1 MPNLTPYP
9 LRFSGGLHVGTRGV
23 NLEEAGISIPSD
35 TLFAAM
41 LDALNRAGEDVD
53 AFSKAYLE
61 DPPFLLTSAFPYVG
75 SVRFYP
81 VPANSA
87 SLFDAK
93 TNARYGKRLAR
104 IRYMSE
110 GLLHEALAKGKLNDW
125 IFPETENE
133 TPKTGVTLQG
143 HTLWLK
149 VEEIPNLPTEFQRHE
164 QRRHA
169 LPRLTV
175 WRTAR
180 VPRVTL
186 DRITSASN
194 IFHAGKVEFAKECGL
209 WFGVS
214 WRKPDAEYNGQKF
227 ADVFE
232 KAMQMLKDDGLGGER
247 TTGYGAFSYEP
258 DPPITLKDAQAGQ
271 LAYLLSRY
279 HPRPDEVDSVLKGGE
294 AAYRLVS
301 VAGWLRTFDGAAQR
315 RKRVVLLEEG
325 SLIRASNGIMGDV
338 VNVRPEYWDE
348 QAKEYKPGVSHPVY
362 RYGLALALAWPAEGG
377 SHA

>member
-9 LRFSGGLHVGTRGV
+9 LRFSGGLHIGTRGV
-23 NLEEAGISIPSD
+23 NLEEAGISISSD
-35 TLFAAM
+35 TLFAAL
-41 LDALNRAGEDVD
+41 LDALYRGGEDVE
-53 AFSKAYLE
+53 AFARAYLE

-75 SVRFYP
+75 NVRFYP
-81 VPANSA
+81 VPVNVAG
-87 SLFDAK
+87 LFDSK

-104 IRYMSE
+104 LRYMSE
-110 GLLHEALAKGKLNDW
+110 GLLKEALATGKLNNW
-125 IFPETENE
+125 VFPETENE

-143 HTLWLK
+143 HALWLM
-149 VEEIPNLPTEFQRHE
+149 VNEIANLPKEFQRPE
-164 QRRHA
+164 ARRHA

-175 WRTAR
+175 WRTSR

-194 IFHAGKVEFAKECGL
+194 IFHAGKAEFAKDCGL

-214 WRKPDAEYNGQKF
+214 WRRPEAAYNGQKF

-232 KAMQMLKDDGLGGER
+232 RAMQMLKDDGLGGER
-247 TTGYGAFSYEP
+247 TTGYGAFSYAPEQAL
-258 DPPITLKDAQAGQ
+258 TFRDAQAGQ
-271 LAYLLSRY
+271 VAYLLSRY
-279 HPRPDEVDSVLKGGE
+279 HPRGDEVNQALQDGN

-315 RKRVVLLEEG
+315 RKRVTLLEEG
-325 SLIRASNGIMGDV
+325 SLILATPGVMGDV
-338 VNVRPEYWDE
+338 VDVRPQYEDE
-348 QAKEYKPGVSHPVY
+348 SGQMKPGVPHPVY
-362 RYGLALALAWPAEGG
+362 RYGLALALGWPERGG

>member
-1 MPNLTPYP
+1 M
-9 LRFSGGLHVGTRGV
+9 GTRGV

-35 TLFAAM
+35 TLFAAL
-41 LDALNRAGEDVD
+41 LDALRRSGEDVD
-53 AFSKAYLE
+53 AFAKAYLE

-75 SVRFYP
+75 NVRFYP
-81 VPANSA
+81 IPANA
-87 SLFDAK
+87 AGLFDSK
-93 TNARYGKRLAR
+93 INARYGKRLAR

-110 GLLHEALAKGKLNDW
+110 GLLKEALTNGKLNSW
-125 IFPETENE
+125 VFPETDNE

-143 HTLWLK
+143 HSLWLK
-149 VEEIPNLPTEFQRHE
+149 VDEIQNLPQEFQRPE
-164 QRRHA
+164 SRCHA

-214 WRKPDAEYNGQKF
+214 WRNPDAEYNGQKF

-232 KAMQMLKDDGLGGER
+232 KALQMLKDDGLGGER
-247 TTGYGAFSYEP
+247 TTGYGAFSYTP
-258 DPPITLKDAQAGQ
+258 DQAITLKDAQVGQ

-279 HPRPDEVDSVLKGGE
+279 HPRVEEVDTSLKDGGS
-294 AAYRLVS
+294 AYRLVS

-325 SLIRASNGIMGDV
+325 SLIRATQGLMGDV
-338 VNVRPEYWDE
+338 VDVRPEYEDKTGE
-348 QAKEYKPGVSHPVY
+348 MKPGVPHPVY

-377 SHA
+377 SRA